1 MDSQGEERIMERLQ
15 SALELLSEKYA
26 ITLDTKLSSVG
37 LELDRVNKLLAT
49 RPTSS
54 EVSKIMLAVQDMNAS
69 LSKTVSDNAKYL
81 QSVVKDEV
89 ADEMLNIISNI
100 KSNGD
105 ISLRGVDGLVKQIE
119 TVSSDLVKLRLNAS
133 NDAQLMNGVI
143 CQQQVS
149 IDQLSSTLKRIQA
162 EMGLESSFLEI
173 RDRENLIE
181 DRLNTCILKIDESR
195 IEID

>member
-133 NDAQLMNGVI
+133 NDAQLMNGVK